1 MIDDLFMANIF
12 HTNDVCNLFIFSQNN
27 TFKVSLLMGF
37 DYGYFLEKEKFR
49 KVKRNYVFKNKSIC

>member
-1 MIDDLFMANIF
+1 MVDDLFTANIF
-12 HTNDVCNLFIFSQNN
+12 HINDVCNLFTFSQNN

-37 DYGYFLEKEKFR
+37 GYVYFLKKEKFS